1 MDTLTVTTA
10 RVRVRIDEP
19 TARFWQDSDITQWI
33 NEATRDVARRTESL
47 QAITTINAVAG
58 TQQYALPSDTLRV
71 YRVEWSRDGATG
83 TAVIPLEYR
92 DFASMD
98 SVWWTSQKTSQGD
111 PYWFTMWGFPP
122 NLNVVLYPIPSV
134 TITAGVKVYYY
145 RLPIQVVS
153 GADIVEVPDGYKD
166 LIDDYCE
173 FSALRKDSDPRWQEA
188 KSLYEQKLEGMLEN
202 TRRWTDQ
209 SDSIQ
214 GGTGGPIPRWIW
226 GGEY

>member
-1 MDTLTVTTA
+1 MDTFTTTLA

-19 TARFWQDSDITQWI
+19 TSRFWADTDIMQWV
-33 NEATRDVARRTESL
+33 NEATRDIARRTESL
-47 QAITTINAVAG
+47 QASTTITAVAG
-58 TQQYALPSDTLRV
+58 TQQYTLPNDTLRV

-83 TAVIPLEYR
+83 TTVIPLEYR

-98 SVWWTSQKTSQGD
+98 SVWWTSQKSSQGD

-122 NLNVVLYPIPSV
+122 NLKLVLYPIPS
-134 TITAGVKVYYY
+134 TSIAAGITVYYY
-145 RLPIQVVS
+145 RLALQVTTGS
-153 GADIVEVPDGYKD
+153 DLVEVPDGYKD
-166 LIDDYCE
+166 LVDDYCE

-188 KSLYEQKLEGMLEN
+188 KGLYEQKLQDMLDL

-209 SDSIQ
+209 ADSVQ

-226 GGEY
+226 GGD